1 MTSRRNR
8 TKSDNPEPLESEAQK
23 WCWPVLGPEREV
35 ARDYSAAVP
44 SVELAALGGAA
55 VAVDDGVVV
64 VAGPTAHGHRVWIQ
78 HPDRAESGYIDLR
91 SNNVQAGEV
100 MSNPLQ
106 VGDKVRQGQI
116 VGLTGPTLRFSVRD
130 RTDSGQ
136 CISRDPASRL
146 RQVVGG

>member
-78 HPDRAESGYIDLR
+78 HPDRVESGYIDLV
-91 SNNVQAGEV
+91 STPV
-100 MSNPLQ
+100 Q
-106 VGDKVRQGQI
+106 VGDKVTQGQTI
-116 VGLTGPTLRFSVRD
+116 GLTRAGLRFSVRD

-146 RQVVGG
+146 PQAVGG